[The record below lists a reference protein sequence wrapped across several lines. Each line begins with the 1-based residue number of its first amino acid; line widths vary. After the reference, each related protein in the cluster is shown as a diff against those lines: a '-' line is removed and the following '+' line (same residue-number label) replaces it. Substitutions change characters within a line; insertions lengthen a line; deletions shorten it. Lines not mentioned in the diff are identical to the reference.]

1 MASTRRTESEVQF
14 IPLLTSED
22 DQSVDPRGRV
32 DQASKRQRD
41 ANPMGVGSRATV
53 HALGGSEDLEEE
65 ETTSE
70 VGAFARAHFSGP
82 GAQVTARNLVPNSG
96 IHVVPIDDLPEVDPN
111 EFLTRPMQV
120 SFHTNVQGGADD
132 AYRNITLEKKGEG
145 EEMVADTERQER
157 VTQKF
162 AQLKSLLC
170 LGERGNGQPKAPAS
184 YSVTWHMITVF
195 EQDDEGHT
203 ISKTYDL
210 SKKEDVVRLIESRDG
225 DASDVDHIMEQLSSI
240 RETLTTKEYL
250 GAEVGKFPTI
260 AHDYMGNMDGVSP
273 YQITSQALANTSG
286 NLKSHL
292 YSKVM
297 CKRGLA
303 VGEPRFIKKMGST
316 YTLTPQGQ
324 KAVNEMR
331 QVRILQQM
339 IVSRHQAEINKLNA
353 RKAELEGLAPAVT
366 ENDQR
371 ELAGLK
377 KQIRE
382 LEKSRDEFAHAS
394 PFVMDFLIMELNGKA
409 EYRSPVFNPDRSR
422 AMVTNPHT
430 GEEVPA
436 YTPTAEKSTSSMVL
450 RPLDHQ
456 AEGFDVS
463 TPEGRH
469 RADQKKNDYVDLVA
483 GQVAT
488 DMGEAVKAANA
499 AKWYKPWSKPHELAT
514 EERCFAAQVGSQLY
528 DLIAEDDTSDPVRMR
543 KIAFLQ
549 RQGVSAIPQEDRGV
563 GLLLRA
569 VLKPDSL
576 DANFYAQRNFNPLVQ
591 EAVEHFRV
599 MQSTFAGWTA
609 PKEHTE
615 AVKSLKTLD
624 KETSTAIDGWAQQAA
639 RPTPRQAPVQH
650 TPQPHPLDDEA
661 LNRQAASVLGRD
673 PFSDSE
679 YSSESD
685 SDEIELR
692 ELNLD

>member
-1 MASTRRTESEVQF
+1 
-14 IPLLTSED
+14 
-22 DQSVDPRGRV
+22 
-32 DQASKRQRD
+32 
-41 ANPMGVGSRATV
+41 
-53 HALGGSEDLEEE
+53 
-65 ETTSE
+65 
-70 VGAFARAHFSGP
+70 
-82 GAQVTARNLVPNSG
+82 
-96 IHVVPIDDLPEVDPN
+96 
-111 EFLTRPMQV
+111 TRPMQV

-132 AYRNITLEKKGEG
+132 AYRNITLEKKGKG

-170 LGERGNGQPKAPAS
+170 LGERENGQPKAPAS

-195 EQDDEGHT
+195 EQDGEGHT

-210 SKKEDVVRLIESRDG
+210 SKKEDVVRLIESRGG

-273 YQITSQALANTSG
+273 YQITSQALENTSK

-292 YSKVM
+292 YASVM
-297 CKRGLA
+297 HKRGLA
-303 VGEPRFIKKMGST
+303 EGNPRFIAKLGST
-316 YTLTPQGQ
+316 YTLTPEGK

-339 IVSRHQAEINKLNA
+339 IVKRHQAEINKLNA

-366 ENDQR
+366 ESDQR
-371 ELAGLK
+371 ELAGLN

-394 PFVMDFLIMELNGKA
+394 PFVMDFLLMELNGNT
-409 EYRSPVFNPDRSR
+409 EYRRPVFNPDGSR
-422 AMVTNPHT
+422 AMVLNPHT

-436 YTPTAEKSTSSMVL
+436 YTDVDTASTSSMVL
-450 RPLDHQ
+450 RPLDHH

-463 TPEGRH
+463 TPEGRF
-469 RADQKKNDYVDLVA
+469 RADKKKNDYVDLVA

-514 EERCFAAQVGSQLY
+514 DERRFAAQVGSQLY

-569 VLKPDSL
+569 VLKPGSL

-591 EAVEHFRV
+591 EAVGHFRV
-599 MQSTFAGWTA
+599 MQSTTFRAWT
-609 PKEHTE
+609 PPEDHEE
-615 AVKSLKTLD
+615 AAKSLKTLD
-624 KETSTAIDGWAQQAA
+624 KETSAAIDGWAQQAA
-639 RPTPRQAPVQH
+639 RPVPRQALVQ
-650 TPQPHPLDDEA
+650 
-661 LNRQAASVLGRD
+661 
-673 PFSDSE
+673 
-679 YSSESD
+679 
-685 SDEIELR
+685 
-692 ELNLD
+692 

>member
-1 MASTRRTESEVQF
+1 MAKLVPLGSEYTPPSTLDALDL
-14 IPLLTSED
+14 PM
-22 DQSVDPRGRV
+22 PRSS
-32 DQASKRQRD
+32 QKASQLAEKH
-41 ANPMGVGSRATV
+41 GLVGSRVSVTRQREWGSGNHQLPPEEREVDSRAG
-53 HALGGSEDLEEE
+53 AL
-65 ETTSE
+65 
-70 VGAFARAHFSGP
+70 ARAQITST
-82 GAQVTARNLVPNSG
+82 GAHVTARNLVPNQG
-96 IHVVPIDDLPEVDPN
+96 LHVVPIDDLPEVDPN

-170 LGERGNGQPKAPAS
+170 LGARENGQPKAPAS

-195 EQDDEGHT
+195 EQDGEGHT

-210 SKKEDVVRLIESRDG
+210 SKKEDVVRLIESRGG

-260 AHDYMGNMDGVSP
+260 AHDYMGNMDGVYP

-303 VGEPRFIKKMGST
+303 VENPRFIKKLGST
-316 YTLTPQGQ
+316 YTLTPEGK

-339 IVSRHQAEINKLNA
+339 IVKRHQAEINKLNA
-353 RKAELEGLAPAVT
+353 RKTELEGLAPAVT

-382 LEKSRDEFAHAS
+382 LVKSRDEFANAS
-394 PFVMDFLIMELNGKA
+394 PFVMDFLLMELNGKA
-409 EYRSPVFNPDRSR
+409 EYRSPVFNPDGSR
-422 AMVTNPHT
+422 AMVLNPHT

-436 YTPTAEKSTSSMVL
+436 YTPTATRSTSSMVL
-450 RPLDHQ
+450 EPLDHD
-456 AEGFDVS
+456 AEGFDVA
-463 TPEGRH
+463 TPEGKL

-483 GQVAT
+483 GQVVT

-514 EERCFAAQVGSQLY
+514 EERRFAAQVGSQLY
-528 DLIAEDDTSDPVRMR
+528 DLIAEENTSDPVRMR

-576 DANFYAQRNFNPLVQ
+576 DANFYAQRNFNPLIQ
-591 EAVEHFRV
+591 EAVSHFRV
-599 MQSTFAGWTA
+599 MQATTFTTWT
-609 PKEHTE
+609 PPEEHTE

-624 KETSTAIDGWAQQAA
+624 QETSTAIDGWAQQAA
-639 RPTPRQAPVQH
+639 RPTPRQAPVQQ
-650 TPQPHPLDDEA
+650 TPPLHHLDD
-661 LNRQAASVLGRD
+661 
-673 PFSDSE
+673 
-679 YSSESD
+679 
-685 SDEIELR
+685 
-692 ELNLD
+692 